1 MDVSEQRLREVP
13 WRALAGIASALDA
26 PLAAVLAGEPAERI
40 VDRFLRAH
48 RELGSDERVA
58 VKEAIYGLAVW
69 RRRLAWHAC
78 QGRRGTSPRPTQ
90 SQMDEAGITPRAFL
104 AALLRD
110 LGGAA
115 EAEALAGLPAGTLPA
130 PRPPPED
137 PAIRYS
143 LPAWLWAT
151 LQREAGAEA
160 AALADALN
168 APGPVCLRP
177 NLVLT
182 TPGTLAERLAAEGV
196 TTRPGRLVPGA
207 LVVTSARPNVYGLA
221 AFREALFEVQDEAS
235 QLAGGLVAAQPGAT
249 VLDAC
254 AGAGGK
260 ALQLA
265 AAVGP
270 GGAVHATDPDLDRLP
285 SWVRSAAAP
294 TAASTSIRPPST
306 RSLPCSCVSW
316 PPPPATSARVADS
329 SMPPARSAG
338 RRTRRWHK
346 PSRRSTPPSP
356 ATEGSSAPGRIA
368 AAAMG
373 SSSPAGVAIDGGG
386 GPAAAL
392 HHGWHDTA
400 RQP

>member
-1 MDVSEQRLREVP
+1 
-13 WRALAGIASALDA
+13 
-26 PLAAVLAGEPAERI
+26 
-40 VDRFLRAH
+40 
-48 RELGSDERVA
+48 
-58 VKEAIYGLAVW
+58 
-69 RRRLAWHAC
+69 
-78 QGRRGTSPRPTQ
+78 
-90 SQMDEAGITPRAFL
+90 
-104 AALLRD
+104 
-110 LGGAA
+110 
-115 EAEALAGLPAGTLPA
+115 LPA

-270 GGAVHATDPDLDRLP
+270 GGAVHATDPDLDRLERLRARAARAGAGAI
-285 SWVRSAAAP
+285 VRLHGAAAP
-294 TAASTSIRPPST
+294 PELQVDAA
-306 RSLPCSCVSW
+306 LVDAPCSELGALRRGPDRRFHLDPAAFDAF
-316 PPPPATSARVADS
+316 PPLQL
-329 SMPPARSAG
+329 
-338 RRTRRWHK
+338 
-346 PSRRSTPPSP
+346 
-356 ATEGSSAPGRIA
+356 RILA
-368 AAAMG
+368 AAAG
-373 SSSPAGVAIDGGG
+373 HVRPGGRLVYATCTIRREEDEEVAQAFEEEHPTFARDGGFQRTWPHRG
-386 GPAAAL
+386 GCD
-392 HHGWHDTA
+392 GFFVA
-400 RQP
+400 RWRRD